1 MNPGQVTAN
10 SSQIL
15 ESNDANTKKNSLN
28 PCLGEDKK
36 YLFHPFP
43 KHWCTRLCILI
54 LCNSKYLADSEKKKN
69 RTGGVGGKGYGTT
82 GKVAQLHKGNPPCV
96 VQINTGNR
104 NPDQV
109 VQPVRVFL

>member
-1 MNPGQVTAN
+1 M
-10 SSQIL
+10 
-15 ESNDANTKKNSLN
+15 
-28 PCLGEDKK
+28 
-36 YLFHPFP
+36 
-43 KHWCTRLCILI
+43 I
-54 LCNSKYLADSEKKKN
+54 LCNSKYLADSENKNKN

-109 VQPVRVFL
+109 VKPVRVFCNTDPGWRPYLLNYF